1 MSFRERV
8 KKEILIIDGAM
19 GTLLQQRGLPGGWC
33 PEEWNLSHPEAI
45 KEIHKLYLEAGA
57 DIITTNTFGAIGLKL
72 ADYNLADKV
81 KDINH
86 RSVTLA
92 KEVAGQY
99 GAMVAGSVGPLGK
112 FLQPLGTMTFDQAY
126 EQFYEQCVAMV
137 EAGVDL
143 ILFETFGDIGE
154 MRAALIAAADAGNV
168 PVVASFT
175 FDETGRTFTGTDPE
189 TAAVVAERLGVAAIG
204 VNCSVGPSQLE
215 DVVKK
220 LTESTNLPILVSPNA
235 GMPEIIDGNT
245 VFRETAETMAQY
257 AQRFVTYGASILGGC
272 CGTTPD
278 HIKEISRQVKH
289 MELKTRYKKFGLR
302 VASRVKTVT
311 IDPQG
316 IPVAIGERLNP
327 TGKKALQAEIRE
339 GKTEIT
345 RRDALSQ
352 VQAGAEILD
361 VNVGVGGVDQT
372 SAMERAL
379 QAIQVLVE
387 APLCIDSTDPKVIEH
402 ALKLYHGKALINSVN
417 GEENSIETIL
427 PLAKRYGAALIGL
440 TLDDQGIPPT
450 AQGRLEVARKLVER
464 IEAVGIPRQDLML
477 DCLVLTV
484 SAQPEGVPE
493 TLEAIKQVRKELG
506 VTTSLG
512 VSNVSFGLPNRGLI
526 NTAFF
531 AMALNAGL
539 DAAILNP
546 QDQRMME
553 TLRASAV
560 LMGRDVR
567 AEKYIAIEQQA
578 ANTGQV
584 EKPRQ
589 QLATTPLEVL
599 HQAVLSGDKDN
610 VVSYINE
617 ALATGLSPMELLDKA
632 LVPGIEEVGRRY
644 GAGIYFLP
652 QLMMAGETMTKSF
665 ERLRPEL
672 AKGPSKKAGTVVLA
686 TVKGDIHD
694 IGKNIVSVMLSNH
707 GFEVIDLGKNVPNE
721 EIIRVAV
728 EQSADII
735 GLSALMTTTMV
746 HMPELIKL
754 VKEQGL
760 NCKVMVGGAAVTE
773 QYAQEI
779 GADGYAVDAVEAVQ
793 VAKSLVSKLK

>member
-8 KKEILIIDGAM
+8 EQEILIIDGAM
-19 GTLLQQRGLPGGWC
+19 GTLLQQKGLPGGWC
-33 PEEWNLSHPEAI
+33 PEEWNLSQPEAI
-45 KEIHKLYLEAGA
+45 KEIHEMYLEAGA

-72 ADYNLADKV
+72 ADYNLADQV
-81 KDINH
+81 KEIN
-86 RSVTLA
+86 RQAVIIA
-92 KEVAGQY
+92 KEAARPY

-126 EQFYEQCVAMV
+126 EQFYEQCQAMV

-189 TAAVVAERLGVAAIG
+189 TAAVVAERLGVTAIG

-215 DVVKK
+215 KVVQT

-235 GMPEIIDGNT
+235 GMPEIIAGKT
-245 VFRETAETMAQY
+245 VFRETPETMAQY
-257 AQRFVTYGASILGGC
+257 AERFVAYGASILGGC
-272 CGTTPD
+272 CGTTPE
-278 HIKEISRQVKH
+278 HIKAIYSQVKK
-289 MELKTRYKKFGLR
+289 LKRKPRNKTFGLR

-316 IPVAIGERLNP
+316 IPIAIGERLNP
-327 TGKKALQAEIRE
+327 TGKKALQAEIRA

-345 RRDALSQ
+345 RRDALAQ

-361 VNVGVGGVDQT
+361 VNVGVGGVDQI
-372 SAMERAL
+372 SAMERAI

-387 APLCIDSTDPKVIEH
+387 APLCIDSTDPQVIEQ
-402 ALKLYHGKALINSVN
+402 ALKLYHGKAIINSVN

-440 TLDDQGIPPT
+440 TLDDQGIPDT
-450 AQGRLEVARKLVER
+450 AQGRLAVARKLVQR
-464 IEAVGIPRQDLML
+464 TEAIGIPRQDLML

-484 SAQPEGVPE
+484 SAQPEGVPQ
-493 TLEAIKQVRKELG
+493 TLEAIRLVKQELG

-553 TLRASAV
+553 TMRASAV
-560 LMGRDVR
+560 LMARDVR
-567 AEKYIAIEQQA
+567 AEKYIAREQQA
-578 ANTGQV
+578 ANGPQV
-584 EKPRQ
+584 AKPREK
-589 QLATTPLEVL
+589 LATTPLEVL
-599 HQAVLSGDKDN
+599 YQAVLSGDKDN
-610 VVSYINE
+610 VVAYIDE
-617 ALATGLSPMELLDKA
+617 ALSTGLSPMELLDKA

-644 GAGIYFLP
+644 GLGIYFLP

-665 ERLRPEL
+665 EHLRPEL
-672 AKGPSKKAGTVVLA
+672 AKGPSKKAGTVVMA

-707 GFEVIDLGKNVPNE
+707 GFDVIDLGKNVPNE
-721 EIIRVAV
+721 EILRVAA
-728 EQSADII
+728 EKDAEII

-746 HMPELIKL
+746 HMPEIIKQ

-760 NCKVMVGGAAVTE
+760 KCKVMVGGAAVTE

-779 GADGYAVDAVEAVQ
+779 GADGYAVDAVEAVNM
-793 VAKSLVSKLK
+793 VKKLVC

>member
-1 MSFRERV
+1 MSFRKRV
-8 KKEILIIDGAM
+8 KKEVLIIDGAM

-33 PEEWNLSHPEAI
+33 PEEWNLSHPEAV

-57 DIITTNTFGAIGLKL
+57 DIITTNTFGAIQLKL
-72 ADYNLADKV
+72 ADYHLGDQV
-81 KDINH
+81 KEINQAA
-86 RSVTLA
+86 VKLA
-92 KEVAGQY
+92 KEVAQPY

-112 FLQPLGTMTFDQAY
+112 FLQPLGTMTFEEAY
-126 EQFYEQCVAMV
+126 QQFYEQCAAMV

-154 MRAALIAAADAGNV
+154 MRAALIAAADAGDV

-189 TAAVVAERLGVAAIG
+189 TAAVVAERLGIAAIG
-204 VNCSVGPSQLE
+204 VNCSVGPRQLE
-215 DVVKK
+215 GVVRK
-220 LTESTNLPILVSPNA
+220 LTESTNLPVLVSPNA
-235 GMPEIIDGNT
+235 GMPEIIGGKT
-245 VFRETAETMAQY
+245 VFRETPEIMAEY
-257 AQRFVTYGASILGGC
+257 AQRFVDYGASILGGC
-272 CGTTPD
+272 CGTTPK
-278 HIKEISRQVKH
+278 HIQAIYQQVKK
-289 MELKTRYKKFGLR
+289 LKPKCRNKRFGLR

-311 IDPQG
+311 IQPSG
-316 IPVAIGERLNP
+316 VPVAIGERLNP

-345 RRDALSQ
+345 RRDALTQ

-361 VNVGVGGVDQT
+361 VNVGVGGVDQVA
-372 SAMERAL
+372 AMERAV
-379 QAIQVLVE
+379 QAVQVLVE
-387 APLCIDSTDPKVIEH
+387 APLCIDSTDPTVIEH

-440 TLDDQGIPPT
+440 TLDDEGIPPT
-450 AQGRLEVARKLVER
+450 AAGRLAVARRLVER
-464 IEAVGIPRQDLML
+464 TEAMGIPRDDLMM

-493 TLEAIKQVRKELG
+493 TLEAIRLVKQKLQI
-506 VTTSLG
+506 TTSLG
-512 VSNVSFGLPNRGLI
+512 VSNVSFGLPNRVLI
-526 NTAFF
+526 NAAFF

-560 LMGRDVR
+560 LTGRDVR
-567 AEKYIAIEQQA
+567 AEKYIAIEQQTH
-578 ANTGQV
+578 NGSKMETTGEQM
-584 EKPRQ
+584 K
-589 QLATTPLEVL
+589 ASTPLDIL
-599 HQAVLSGDKDN
+599 YQAVLSGDKDN
-610 VVSYINE
+610 IVSYINE
-617 ALATGLSPMELLDKA
+617 ALKTGLSPMELLDKA
-632 LVPGIEEVGRRY
+632 LIPGIEEVGRRY

-672 AKGPSKKAGTVVLA
+672 AKGPAKKAGTVVLA

-694 IGKNIVSVMLSNH
+694 IGKNIVSVMLANH
-707 GFEVIDLGKNVPNE
+707 GFEVIDLGKNVANE
-721 EIIRVAV
+721 EILRVAA
-728 EQSADII
+728 EQKANII

-746 HMPELIKL
+746 HMQEIIKL

-773 QYAQEI
+773 HYAREI
-779 GADGYAVDAVEAVQ
+779 GADGYAIDAVEAVN
-793 VAKSLVSKLK
+793 VAKKLAS